1 MVSIHGQIGL
11 KKKKTM
17 CTQNEKIYMRSSSF
31 KIVTYTGPVPTR
43 TVLMDGI
50 VDIYHM
56 IPIQMKLLP

>member
-17 CTQNEKIYMRSSSF
+17 CTQNEKIYIRSSSF
-31 KIVTYTGPVPTR
+31 KIVTYTG